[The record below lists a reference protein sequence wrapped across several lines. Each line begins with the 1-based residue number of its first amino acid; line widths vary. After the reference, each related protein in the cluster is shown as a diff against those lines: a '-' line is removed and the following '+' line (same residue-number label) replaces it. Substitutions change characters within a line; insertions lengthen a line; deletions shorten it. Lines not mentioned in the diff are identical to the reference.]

1 MTFINLQSSSLT
13 IIPKYSTFVMN
24 NNTIVFKQKHNTIA
38 NATTVTNGS
47 IPLSNIISLPPGF
60 SYFVEIYYYDPFMNI
75 TNITC
80 GTASVTKSINVD
92 EGYACAT
99 FDLQGSSN
107 SSLAIIT
114 GNTVTA
120 NVGNSCFVIV
130 WQLGGI

>member
-13 IIPKYSTFVMN
+13 IVPKYATFIMQT
-24 NNTIVFKQKHNTIA
+24 NTILFQRKHLSIA
-38 NATTVTNGS
+38 NATTVINGS

-80 GTASVTKSINVD
+80 GTASVTKSINID

-114 GNTVTA
+114 GNTVVA
-120 NVGNSCFVIV
+120 SPNSCFIIV